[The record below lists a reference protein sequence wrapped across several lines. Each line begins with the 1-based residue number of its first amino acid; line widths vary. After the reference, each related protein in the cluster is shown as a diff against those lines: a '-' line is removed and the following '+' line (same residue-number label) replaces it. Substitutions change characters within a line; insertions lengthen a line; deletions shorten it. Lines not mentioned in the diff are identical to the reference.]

1 MNLLNNKNEKWFW
14 LAALAALVLIGYT
27 GLASVGYILTLA
39 LMIFAFL
46 NPKQGILMLFVYIP
60 VRVFIVEYNPG
71 LRFISDAIIFGAL
84 LKVFWMNR
92 TSIKSLFQFKLFEYA
107 FFSFLIIGAIS
118 AVIMGIDPINIV
130 QQVRSFILFYL
141 VYYIVYR
148 LEVTRKDLVNLVWI
162 FVWTSILLI
171 IQAIVEKLSIR
182 NAFMPDSWQ
191 AMPLSA
197 KNRVRIYGMLGNP
210 NVFGIYLSF
219 AFTLFYFAKK
229 KLVEFNW
236 RYMELLN
243 FLLIGLLILT
253 YSRGTW
259 GGFFVAALA
268 FVFLTKKWIVL
279 WDFTKYLAFALLIVV
294 LPLNL
299 ITNFIESTDIGS
311 QKVNNIQQFD
321 VGGQSGFSDRIGS
334 TFSDETVTG
343 SQGSGRLFIVKKG
356 FEVFQDYPIAGTG
369 FATFGDST
377 TLTKSSPIYAKYE
390 IGHNFYSDNQY
401 IQIIAQTG
409 ILGVIA
415 FAVFLL
421 SIVWKFSRKK
431 TQNYIFPIT
440 VSILLGGYFM
450 GLVYNLWESDIFTLT
465 FFALLAVASRSEE
478 MLKEMQEVSK

>member
-182 NAFMPDSWQ
+182 NAFV
-191 AMPLSA
+191 AVLSTA
-197 KNRVRIYGMLGNP
+197 
-210 NVFGIYLSF
+210 
-219 AFTLFYFAKK
+219 
-229 KLVEFNW
+229 
-236 RYMELLN
+236 
-243 FLLIGLLILT
+243 LI
-253 YSRGTW
+253 
-259 GGFFVAALA
+259 
-268 FVFLTKKWIVL
+268 
-279 WDFTKYLAFALLIVV
+279 
-294 LPLNL
+294 PC
-299 ITNFIESTDIGS
+299 
-311 QKVNNIQQFD
+311 
-321 VGGQSGFSDRIGS
+321 SD
-334 TFSDETVTG
+334 
-343 SQGSGRLFIVKKG
+343 
-356 FEVFQDYPIAGTG
+356 
-369 FATFGDST
+369 
-377 TLTKSSPIYAKYE
+377 
-390 IGHNFYSDNQY
+390 
-401 IQIIAQTG
+401 
-409 ILGVIA
+409 
-415 FAVFLL
+415 
-421 SIVWKFSRKK
+421 
-431 TQNYIFPIT
+431 
-440 VSILLGGYFM
+440 
-450 GLVYNLWESDIFTLT
+450 
-465 FFALLAVASRSEE
+465 
-478 MLKEMQEVSK
+478 